1 MTSADKVQPMPP
13 AHLVHVVLRTNKF
26 KTMVQYYKDFL
37 GAHSSYENERLA
49 FLQYDYEHHRIAII
63 NLPDDAPVPA
73 AGSVGMDHVAF
84 SYESLD
90 HLALTYR
97 QRKALGFLPT
107 KCLNHGPT
115 TSMYYTDPDGNRIE
129 VQVDNY
135 KTAEEASAFMA
146 GPEFARNPIGANFDP
161 EEFCRR
167 VESGED
173 HESIKKRVE
182 VGARNIGDP

>member
-73 AGSVGMDHVAF
+73 AGS
-84 SYESLD
+84 
-90 HLALTYR
+90 
-97 QRKALGFLPT
+97 ALGFLPT